1 MLVAGIL
8 GILMFLLNLFIFI
21 VDLDVMIFLV
31 ILAACDLAFG
41 YGLLKGRKWAWYS
54 TFGLEG
60 VNVLFSLSF
69 LTPEFKFYSLAGTA
83 IIVFL
88 LLRPNVRIYFGTE
101 PKDKATGPRPVRAR
115 PKATKSAPERS
126 EPVPV
131 QARPRPKSKRKPSPQ
146 SEQAITQSKP
156 EAGPASSSSGP
167 SEAQPPPTTP
177 PTRETVEERK
187 PPAYEEPVERAAQD
201 TAASVDKIRDG
212 LQDIWSRDSEVDLK
226 EIEDI
231 LARTSTIASEGERR
245 RAVEKASSRLAEKK
259 NLLDRN
265 EGVQDGLKQNK
276 EKLRDLTFRLASNE
290 IDGEVYRR
298 AAEVLEAEKVQL
310 EEELSRIHQK
320 LYKEEFEKPIF

>member
-1 MLVAGIL
+1 
-8 GILMFLLNLFIFI
+8 MFLINLFVVI
-21 VDLDVMIFLV
+21 VDLDVMTFLV
-31 ILAACDLAFG
+31 ILGVCNLAFG
-41 YGLLKGRKWAWYS
+41 YGLLKGRKWTWYS

-60 VNVLFSLSF
+60 VNVLFTLAF

-101 PKDKATGPRPVRAR
+101 PKRKATGPRPVKAR
-115 PKATKSAPERS
+115 PKPMKSQPTPERS
-126 EPVPV
+126 EPRPV
-131 QARPRPKSKRKPSPQ
+131 QARPRPKSKRKSTPPSERAMPP
-146 SEQAITQSKP
+146 SEPKP
-156 EAGPASSSSGP
+156 GPAASAAKP
-167 SEAQPPPTTP
+167 SETPPSSTMP
-177 PTRETVEERK
+177 PTRETLEERE
-187 PPAYEEPVERAAQD
+187 PPPREEPARRVATQD
-201 TAASVDKIRDG
+201 TGASVDKIRDG
-212 LQDIWSRDSEVDLK
+212 LQEIRSRDSEVDLK

-231 LARTSTIASEGERR
+231 LAKTSNIASEGERR
-245 RAVEKASSRLAEKK
+245 RAIEKAGSLLSAKR

-276 EKLRDLTFRLASNE
+276 EKIRDLTFRLASNE